1 MGSGWSCTS
10 GHGALQ
16 CAGWSTQTVLLGGG
30 DLWSGMYHIGVCGSM
45 LSRFSCVQLFVTLW
59 TVAHQASLSVGFSRQ
74 EYWSRFPCSPP
85 GDLPDP
91 GIESVSPVAPVLQA
105 DSLPLSHQGS
115 PCNII
120 KSLSLIFILCWR
132 PLLCLQGQRV
142 VCRAVFALTDWSWQR
157 LDCFPSGSGKA
168 KAGDVGS
175 IPGLGRS
182 PGEDYGSPLQ
192 YFCLGNPMG
201 RGASWTVVR
210 GVRKESNMT

>member
-1 MGSGWSCTS
+1 
-10 GHGALQ
+10 
-16 CAGWSTQTVLLGGG
+16 
-30 DLWSGMYHIGVCGSM
+30 M

-59 TVAHQASLSVGFSRQ
+59 TVAHQASLSVGFSGQ
-74 EYWSRFPCSPP
+74 EYWSRLPCSPP

-91 GIESVSPVAPVLQA
+91 GIESVSPLAPVLQA

-132 PLLCLQGQRV
+132 PLLCLQGQRA
-142 VCRAVFALTDWSWQR
+142 VCRAALPSLFESWQG
-157 LDCFPSGSGKA
+157 LDGFPSGSGKA

-182 PGEDYGSPLQ
+182 PGEEYGGPLQ

-201 RGASWTVVR
+201 RGAWWTVVQ
-210 GVRKESNMT
+210 GIRKESDMA

>member
-1 MGSGWSCTS
+1 M
-10 GHGALQ
+10 
-16 CAGWSTQTVLLGGG
+16 LLGEG

-142 VCRAVFALTDWSWQR
+142 VCRAAFALTD
-157 LDCFPSGSGKA
+157 
-168 KAGDVGS
+168 
-175 IPGLGRS
+175 
-182 PGEDYGSPLQ
+182 
-192 YFCLGNPMG
+192 
-201 RGASWTVVR
+201 
-210 GVRKESNMT
+210 